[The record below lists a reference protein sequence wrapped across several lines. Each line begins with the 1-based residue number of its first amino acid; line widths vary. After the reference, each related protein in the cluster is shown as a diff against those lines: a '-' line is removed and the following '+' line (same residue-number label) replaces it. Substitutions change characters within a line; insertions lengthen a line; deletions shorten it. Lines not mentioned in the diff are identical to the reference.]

1 MDKLEIKLNNIISEL
16 YEEMKAMHPKDG
28 LKSPRD
34 LKLVSEINKKSAI
47 LDKLQ
52 DVVISIQKG

>member
-16 YEEMKAMHPKDG
+16 YEEIKAMYPKDG
-28 LKSPRD
+28 LNSPRD

-52 DVVISIQKG
+52 DIVISIQKG